1 MMIRSLVRRTLR
13 RISFNFFNFKK
24 SPKQEEIQK
33 GFESFKKNEG
43 PAKVKSKF
51 SQVNQQLL
59 SEAFAEI
66 QNYNSTAKYIP
77 REKAAVV
84 NAIIKKII
92 SCRGFQPIIYSRQ
105 DGRMTLEHFVRQIW
119 EDIDMFDTAE
129 PIVNLFWLAV
139 HSNFFFK
146 DVTYNDYLMFFNLN
160 ADRLEAREIVTVL
173 NVFLIRHRM
182 LKSGG
187 VSQNEDEL
195 NDLGNIGTQI
205 AYEELIKDEKDTVEQ
220 LARSCLSN
228 LQQTVEDFYSLTEVS
243 TLMRRIGFASN
254 EFFQETE
261 RLIKFYLLPFN
272 AQKMIAYLTYIAA
285 KGKDLK
291 NSEEKEKVF
300 KESADFL
307 VDNLKLCS
315 FHDFYLFAMLY
326 IKEVDVANEISARVL
341 IERIFNMIL
350 ERDELTLETQKLL
363 DMLELSKGKIS
374 VKYLTQGLRKAEAHM
389 MRELKQVTTSQFA
402 QFAFLCHDVGYSFVY
417 QEDFDKKMMSLLHVF
432 ELDDLRKVCWANE
445 YIFRNEAFY
454 AKVPDILSQKV
465 ESITKNEAKYV
476 APDKVLPF
484 IWILNMHLT
493 KETVAKFEEYI
504 QKYIDRFSLRDIG
517 IVMWSVVQKTKIT
530 RKTIF
535 MILDRYQTLLTE
547 LYLNEFDDQ
556 NTNKSDLTFASIGTW
571 EVMTILWGFNSFQFD
586 TDGTLMARLIDMS
599 IPMVQNLLEEFT
611 KIEFVMVSRVFM
623 ADRPFFSQIYAE
635 QKAFYDA
642 LITRL
647 EEFMDEFDLQQTTIV
662 SYVLASNPVIGNDY
676 DSLLV
681 KLVERRNHLK
691 LEQAL
696 SATMTDT
703 SPQSELE
710 LEKRFREHI

>member
-92 SCRGFQPIIYSRQ
+92 SCRGFQSIIYSRQ
-105 DGRMTLEHFVRQIW
+105 DGRMTLENFVRQIW

-195 NDLGNIGTQI
+195 SDLGNIGTQI
-205 AYEELIKDEKDTVEQ
+205 AYEELTKDEKDTVEQ

-243 TLMRRIGFASN
+243 TLMRRIGFASS

-315 FHDFYLFAMLY
+315 FHDFYLLAMLY

-571 EVMTILWGFNSFQFD
+571 EVMTILWGLNSFQFD

-662 SYVLASNPVIGNDY
+662 SYVLASNPVIGKDY

>member
-1 MMIRSLVRRTLR
+1 MIRSLVRRTLR

-195 NDLGNIGTQI
+195 SDLGNIGTQI